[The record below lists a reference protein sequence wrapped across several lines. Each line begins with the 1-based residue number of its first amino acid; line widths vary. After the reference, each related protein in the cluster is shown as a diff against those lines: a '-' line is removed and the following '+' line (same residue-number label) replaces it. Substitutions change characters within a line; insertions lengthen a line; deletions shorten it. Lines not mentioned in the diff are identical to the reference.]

1 VIEID
6 QGVQGAKGLT
16 VHMACGR
23 LYACFV
29 VGGWLSARLSIALWV
44 AASTWPW
51 SASASFRPST
61 VSMVDDWT
69 SWAWREGML
78 ID

>member
-1 VIEID
+1 MIEI
-6 QGVQGAKGLT
+6 VQGAKGLT

-51 SASASFRPST
+51 SASASST
-61 VSMVDDWT
+61 VASAPRSTVGRL
-69 SWAWREGML
+69 AGPGAKAC
-78 ID
+78 